1 MISLAES
8 MSAASPVPAGARG
21 AEDPS
26 GFSLIEL
33 LVVLAVL
40 GFTLVLIV
48 GYRAPWSS
56 GLSLRGTAAELAAE
70 LRLARS
76 QAIAENRPVVLALD
90 LAGHRYR
97 IGDRPPHVLPAQLAI
112 ALLTI
117 SGERRSGTIGDI
129 RFNPDGSSTGGR
141 IVLADGA
148 RRVAVG
154 VDWLSGRVRIAD
166 VR

>member
-8 MSAASPVPAGARG
+8 MSAASPGPMRARR
-21 AEDPS
+21 AEDPD

-40 GFTLVLIV
+40 GFALVLIV

-56 GLSLRGTAAELAAE
+56 GLSLRGTAAELAAN

-76 QAIAENRPVVLALD
+76 QAIAENRPVILALD
-90 LAGHRYR
+90 LAGHRYQ
-97 IGDRPPHVLPAQLAI
+97 IGDQPPHALPAQLAI
-112 ALLTI
+112 SLLTI

-148 RRVAVG
+148 RRLAVG

>member
-8 MSAASPVPAGARG
+8 ISAASPAPVGARR
-21 AEDPS
+21 AEDPG

-40 GFTLVLIV
+40 GFVLVLIV

-76 QAIAENRPVVLALD
+76 RAIAENRPVVLALD

-97 IGDRPPHVLPAQLAI
+97 IGDGPPHALPAQLAV

-129 RFNPDGSSTGGR
+129 RFNPDGSSSGGR

-148 RRVAVG
+148 RRMAVG